1 MDTSFWLKLG
11 SSFLVGSAWVTL
23 STVAAERYG
32 TKIGGL
38 IGGLPSTVIVTLFFI
53 GLTQTPL
60 VAVSATTIIPLS
72 MSCTGL
78 FMVVY
83 LFFARR
89 GLRVGLA
96 IALLIW
102 FCLSGLLVGLD
113 IRDVRI
119 SILGWVCLAV
129 GCFLV
134 VEKGMK
140 IPSRIRVKA
149 HYTTTQIVYR
159 AVFGGAVITFA
170 VLMGKL
176 GGPLL
181 GGIFAT
187 FPAMFLSTLVI
198 TYRVGGADF
207 SRAVGKSLLVSG
219 IATVPIYALAVRF
232 LYPWAGLGL
241 GTLLA
246 ILVSLGAGYL
256 TFLFMRAGMS

>member
-1 MDTSFWLKLG
+1 MDASFWLKLG
-11 SSFLVGSAWVTL
+11 LSFLVGGTWVTL
-23 STVAAERYG
+23 STIAAERYG
-32 TKIGGL
+32 SKIGGL
-38 IGGLPSTVIVTLFFI
+38 IGGLPSTVIVTLLFI
-53 GLTQTPL
+53 GLTQTPQ
-60 VAVSATTIIPLS
+60 VAVSTTTVIPLS

-78 FMVVY
+78 FMVTY

-89 GLRVGLA
+89 GLHVGLGM
-96 IALLIW
+96 ALLVW
-102 FCLSGLLVGLD
+102 FCLSSLLLALNV
-113 IRDVRI
+113 RDVRI
-119 SILGWVCLAV
+119 SILGWVCVATGL
-129 GCFLV
+129 FLV
-134 VEKGMK
+134 VEKGMR
-140 IPSRIRVKA
+140 IPSQIKEKK
-149 HYTTTQIVYR
+149 HYTAAQIAFR
-159 AVFGGAVITFA
+159 AVFGGVVIAFA

-219 IATVPIYALAVRF
+219 IATVPPYALAVRF

-246 ILVSLGAGYL
+246 ILVSLGIGYF
-256 TFLFMRAGMS
+256 TFLFMRARMS